1 MPLKFSIKSVFL
13 SIFRMSFE
21 NSFCPDY
28 VTEKLFRAFETG
40 TVPVVF
46 GGANYSN
53 FAPSHSYINARNFET
68 PQLLADYLLK
78 LSQNR
83 DLYARFFDWRKNFRL
98 ETIAMKFKKNSGRLC
113 EILNDPGP
121 SKTDLAPGVNGV
133 PPQKKNEKNF
143 KKRVFGRQSAPWFF
157 GTTYPPPSDGSGA
170 TIYMLF
176 FCYWSVDESA
186 FTNRC
191 ASN

>member
-83 DLYARFFDWRKNFRL
+83 DLYARFFD
-98 ETIAMKFKKNSGRLC
+98 
-113 EILNDPGP
+113 
-121 SKTDLAPGVNGV
+121 
-133 PPQKKNEKNF
+133 
-143 KKRVFGRQSAPWFF
+143 
-157 GTTYPPPSDGSGA
+157 
-170 TIYMLF
+170 
-176 FCYWSVDESA
+176 
-186 FTNRC
+186 
-191 ASN
+191 